1 MAASASSDVLPLL
14 DQLVEQAYTFSA
26 AIGRWSATIL
36 AELELTEALGD
47 VLWQLGA
54 VGEAVPMRDLADR
67 LQCDPS
73 NVTFLADRLEER
85 GLIERR
91 PDLSDRRA
99 DRLEERGLI
108 ERRPDLSD
116 RRVKLLALTT
126 AGLAVRTRIVQAAA
140 TRSPLARLSPADQQ
154 RLCRLLDKCLQPEPP
169 A

>member
-1 MAASASSDVLPLL
+1 MAAPASSDVLPLL

-26 AIGRWSATIL
+26 AIGRWSAAVL

-54 VGEAVPMRDLADR
+54 VCQAVPMRDLAGR
-67 LQCDPS
+67 LHCDPS

-91 PDLSDRRA
+91 PDPSDRR
-99 DRLEERGLI
+99 I
-108 ERRPDLSD
+108 
-116 RRVKLLALTT
+116 KLLALTP
-126 AGLAVRTRIVQAAA
+126 AGLALRVRIVQAAA
-140 TRSPLARLSPADQQ
+140 TSSPLARLSPADQQ

>member
-91 PDLSDRRA
+91 PDLSDRR
-99 DRLEERGLI
+99 
-108 ERRPDLSD
+108 
-116 RRVKLLALTT
+116 VKLLALTT

-154 RLCRLLDKCLQPEPP
+154 RLCRLLGKCLQPEQP

>member
-1 MAASASSDVLPLL
+1 MAASASSDVLPVL

-26 AIGRWSATIL
+26 AMGRWSATIL

-73 NVTFLADRLEER
+73 NVTFL
-85 GLIERR
+85 
-91 PDLSDRRA
+91 A

>member
-1 MAASASSDVLPLL
+1 MAAPPSSDVLPLL

-54 VGEAVPMRDLADR
+54 VGDAVPMRDLADR
-67 LQCDPS
+67 LHCDPS
-73 NVTFLADRLEER
+73 NVTFL
-85 GLIERR
+85 
-91 PDLSDRRA
+91 A

-154 RLCRLLDKCLQPEPP
+154 RLCRLLDKCLQPESP

>member
-1 MAASASSDVLPLL
+1 MAAPAPTAVLPLL

-26 AIGRWSATIL
+26 AMGRWSATIL

-54 VGEAVPMRDLADR
+54 VGEAMPMRDLADR
-67 LQCDPS
+67 LHCDPS
-73 NVTFLADRLEER
+73 NVTFL
-85 GLIERR
+85 
-91 PDLSDRRA
+91 A

-154 RLCRLLDKCLQPEPP
+154 RLC
-169 A
+169 

>member
-1 MAASASSDVLPLL
+1 MAAPASSDVLPLL

-54 VGEAVPMRDLADR
+54 VGQAVPMRDLAGR

-85 GLIERR
+85 GLLERR
-91 PDLSDRRA
+91 PDPSDPR
-99 DRLEERGLI
+99 I
-108 ERRPDLSD
+108 
-116 RRVKLLALTT
+116 KLLALTP
-126 AGLAVRTRIVQAAA
+126 AGLSVRIRIVQAAA
-140 TRSPLARLSPADQQ
+140 TNSPMARLSPADQQ

>member
-1 MAASASSDVLPLL
+1 MAAPASSDLLPLL
-14 DQLVEQAYTFSA
+14 EQLVEQAYTFSA
-26 AIGRWSATIL
+26 AMGRWSATIL

-54 VGEAVPMRDLADR
+54 VGEAVPMRDLAGR

-91 PDLSDRRA
+91 PDLSDRR
-99 DRLEERGLI
+99 
-108 ERRPDLSD
+108 
-116 RRVKLLALTT
+116 VKLLALTT
-126 AGLAVRTRIVQAAA
+126 AGMAVRTRIVQAAA

>member
-1 MAASASSDVLPLL
+1 MTAPASSDVLPLL

-47 VLWQLGA
+47 VVWQLGA

-91 PDLSDRRA
+91 PDLA
-99 DRLEERGLI
+99 
-108 ERRPDLSD
+108 D
-116 RRVKLLALTT
+116 RRVKLLALTP
-126 AGLAVRTRIVQAAA
+126 AGLAVRMRIVHAAA

-154 RLCRLLDKCLQPEPP
+154 RLSRLLDKCLQPEPP

>member
-91 PDLSDRRA
+91 PDLSDRR
-99 DRLEERGLI
+99 
-108 ERRPDLSD
+108 
-116 RRVKLLALTT
+116 VKLLALTT

-154 RLCRLLDKCLQPEPP
+154 RLCRLLAKCLQPEPP

>member
-1 MAASASSDVLPLL
+1 MAAPGSSNVLPLL

-67 LQCDPS
+67 LHCDPS

-91 PDLSDRRA
+91 PDLSDRR
-99 DRLEERGLI
+99 
-108 ERRPDLSD
+108 
-116 RRVKLLALTT
+116 VKLLALTP
-126 AGLAVRTRIVQAAA
+126 AGSAVRMRIVQAAA
-140 TRSPLARLSPADQQ
+140 TSSPLARLSLADQQ

>member
-1 MAASASSDVLPLL
+1 MAAPASSDVLPLL

-54 VGEAVPMRDLADR
+54 VGEAVPGRDLADR
-67 LQCDPS
+67 LHCDPS
-73 NVTFLADRLEER
+73 NVTFL
-85 GLIERR
+85 
-91 PDLSDRRA
+91 A

-126 AGLAVRTRIVQAAA
+126 AGMAVRTRIVQAAA

>member
-1 MAASASSDVLPLL
+1 MAPPASSDVLPLI

-26 AIGRWSATIL
+26 AMARWSAEVL

-54 VGEAVPMRDLADR
+54 VSLAVPMRDLAGR
-67 LQCDPS
+67 LRCDPS

-85 GLIERR
+85 GLVERR
-91 PDLSDRRA
+91 PD
-99 DRLEERGLI
+99 
-108 ERRPDLSD
+108 PSD
-116 RRVKLLALTT
+116 RRVKLLALTP

-140 TRSPLARLSPADQQ
+140 TSSPVARLSPADQQ
-154 RLCRLLDKCLQPEPP
+154 RLCRLLGKCLPPKQP

>member
-1 MAASASSDVLPLL
+1 MAAPASSDVLPLL

-91 PDLSDRRA
+91 PDLSDRR
-99 DRLEERGLI
+99 
-108 ERRPDLSD
+108 
-116 RRVKLLALTT
+116 VKLLALTT

-154 RLCRLLDKCLQPEPP
+154 RLCRLLDKCLQPDPP

>member
-1 MAASASSDVLPLL
+1 MAAPASSDVLPLL

-54 VGEAVPMRDLADR
+54 VGEAVPMRDLAGR

-91 PDLSDRRA
+91 PDLSDRR
-99 DRLEERGLI
+99 
-108 ERRPDLSD
+108 
-116 RRVKLLALTT
+116 VKLLALTP

-140 TRSPLARLSPADQQ
+140 TNSPLARLSVADQQ

>member
-1 MAASASSDVLPLL
+1 MAASVSSGVPPLI

-26 AIGRWSATIL
+26 AITRWSAAVL

-54 VGEAVPMRDLADR
+54 VGKAVPMRDLADR

-73 NVTFLADRLEER
+73 NVTFL
-85 GLIERR
+85 
-91 PDLSDRRA
+91 A

>member
-1 MAASASSDVLPLL
+1 MAASASSDVLPLI

-91 PDLSDRRA
+91 PDLSDRR
-99 DRLEERGLI
+99 
-108 ERRPDLSD
+108 
-116 RRVKLLALTT
+116 VKLLALTT

-140 TRSPLARLSPADQQ
+140 TTSPLARLSPADQQ
-154 RLCRLLDKCLQPEPP
+154 RLCRLLAKCLQPEPP

>member
-1 MAASASSDVLPLL
+1 MATPASSDVLPLL

-67 LQCDPS
+67 LHCDPS
-73 NVTFLADRLEER
+73 NVTFL
-85 GLIERR
+85 
-91 PDLSDRRA
+91 A

-154 RLCRLLDKCLQPEPP
+154 RLRRLLDKCLQPEPP

>member
-1 MAASASSDVLPLL
+1 MAASSDVLPLL

-67 LQCDPS
+67 LHCDPS
-73 NVTFLADRLEER
+73 NVTFL
-85 GLIERR
+85 
-91 PDLSDRRA
+91 A

-154 RLCRLLDKCLQPEPP
+154 RLRRLLDKCLQPEPP

>member
-1 MAASASSDVLPLL
+1 MAAPASSDVLPLL

-54 VGEAVPMRDLADR
+54 VGEAVPMRDLAGR

-91 PDLSDRRA
+91 PDLSDRR
-99 DRLEERGLI
+99 
-108 ERRPDLSD
+108 
-116 RRVKLLALTT
+116 VKLLALTT
-126 AGLAVRTRIVQAAA
+126 AGMAVRTRIVQAAA

>member
-54 VGEAVPMRDLADR
+54 VGEAVPMRDLAGR

-91 PDLSDRRA
+91 PDLSDRR
-99 DRLEERGLI
+99 
-108 ERRPDLSD
+108 
-116 RRVKLLALTT
+116 VKLLALTP
-126 AGLAVRTRIVQAAA
+126 AGLAVRMRIVQAAA
-140 TRSPLARLSPADQQ
+140 TSSPLARLSPADQQ
-154 RLCRLLDKCLQPEPP
+154 RLCRLLGKCLQPEQP

>member
-1 MAASASSDVLPLL
+1 MAAPASSDVLPLL

-91 PDLSDRRA
+91 PDLSDRR
-99 DRLEERGLI
+99 
-108 ERRPDLSD
+108 
-116 RRVKLLALTT
+116 VKLLALTT

-140 TRSPLARLSPADQQ
+140 TSSPLARLSPADQQ
-154 RLCRLLDKCLQPEPP
+154 RLCRLLDKCLRPEPP

>member
-1 MAASASSDVLPLL
+1 MAAPASSDVLPLL

-54 VGEAVPMRDLADR
+54 VCQAVPMRDLAGSLR
-67 LQCDPS
+67 CDPS

-85 GLIERR
+85 GLVERR
-91 PDLSDRRA
+91 PD
-99 DRLEERGLI
+99 
-108 ERRPDLSD
+108 PSD
-116 RRVKLLALTT
+116 RRVKLLALTP

-140 TRSPLARLSPADQQ
+140 TSSPLARLSPADQQ
-154 RLCRLLDKCLQPEPP
+154 RLCRLLGKCLQPEQP

>member
-1 MAASASSDVLPLL
+1 MAAPASSDVLPLL

-26 AIGRWSATIL
+26 AIGRWSAAVL
-36 AELELTEALGD
+36 AELELTEVLGD

-54 VGEAVPMRDLADR
+54 IGQAVPMRDLADR

-91 PDLSDRRA
+91 PDLSDRR
-99 DRLEERGLI
+99 
-108 ERRPDLSD
+108 
-116 RRVKLLALTT
+116 VKLLALTT
-126 AGLAVRTRIVQAAA
+126 AGLAVRMRIVQAAA
-140 TRSPLARLSPADQQ
+140 TSSPLARLSLADQQ
-154 RLCRLLDKCLQPEPP
+154 RLCRLLEKCLQPEPP

>member
-1 MAASASSDVLPLL
+1 MVASASSDVLPLL
-14 DQLVEQAYTFSA
+14 DQLVERAYTFSA
-26 AIGRWSATIL
+26 AIGRWSAAVL

-54 VGEAVPMRDLADR
+54 VGEAVPMRDLAGR

-91 PDLSDRRA
+91 PDLSDRR
-99 DRLEERGLI
+99 
-108 ERRPDLSD
+108 
-116 RRVKLLALTT
+116 VKLLALTP
-126 AGLAVRTRIVQAAA
+126 AGSAVRMRIVQAAA
-140 TRSPLARLSPADQQ
+140 TSSPLARLSLADQQ

>member
-1 MAASASSDVLPLL
+1 MAPSAASDVLPLI

-26 AIGRWSATIL
+26 AIGRWSAAML

-67 LQCDPS
+67 LHCDPS

-91 PDLSDRRA
+91 PTCPTDASSSWR
-99 DRLEERGLI
+99 
-108 ERRPDLSD
+108 
-116 RRVKLLALTT
+116 
-126 AGLAVRTRIVQAAA
+126 
-140 TRSPLARLSPADQQ
+140 
-154 RLCRLLDKCLQPEPP
+154 
-169 A
+169 

>member
-1 MAASASSDVLPLL
+1 MAASSDVLPLL

-26 AIGRWSATIL
+26 AMGRWSATIL

-91 PDLSDRRA
+91 PDLSDRR
-99 DRLEERGLI
+99 
-108 ERRPDLSD
+108 
-116 RRVKLLALTT
+116 VKLLALTP
-126 AGLAVRTRIVQAAA
+126 AGLAVRIRIVQAAA
-140 TRSPLARLSPADQQ
+140 TSSPLGRLSPADQQ
-154 RLCRLLDKCLQPEPP
+154 RLCRLLGKCLQPEQT

>member
-1 MAASASSDVLPLL
+1 MAASSDVLPLL

-91 PDLSDRRA
+91 PDLSDRR
-99 DRLEERGLI
+99 
-108 ERRPDLSD
+108 
-116 RRVKLLALTT
+116 VKLLALTT

-154 RLCRLLDKCLQPEPP
+154 RLYRLLDKCLQPEP
-169 A
+169 AGVVSSN

>member
-1 MAASASSDVLPLL
+1 MAAPASSDVLPLL

-54 VGEAVPMRDLADR
+54 VGEAVPGRDLADR
-67 LQCDPS
+67 LHCDPS
-73 NVTFLADRLEER
+73 NVTFL
-85 GLIERR
+85 
-91 PDLSDRRA
+91 A

>member
-1 MAASASSDVLPLL
+1 MAAPASSDVLPLL

-54 VGEAVPMRDLADR
+54 VGQAVPMRDLAAR

-85 GLIERR
+85 GLVERR
-91 PDLSDRRA
+91 PDPS
-99 DRLEERGLI
+99 G
-108 ERRPDLSD
+108 
-116 RRVKLLALTT
+116 RRVKRLALTP
-126 AGLAVRTRIVQAAA
+126 AGLAMRIRVVKAAA
-140 TRSPLARLSPADQQ
+140 TSSPWRVCRPRTHSASAD
-154 RLCRLLDKCLQPEPP
+154 C
-169 A
+169 

>member
-1 MAASASSDVLPLL
+1 MAAPASSAVLPLL

-54 VGEAVPMRDLADR
+54 VGQAVPMRDLADR

-73 NVTFLADRLEER
+73 NVTFL
-85 GLIERR
+85 
-91 PDLSDRRA
+91 A

>member
-1 MAASASSDVLPLL
+1 MAASASSDVPLI
-14 DQLVEQAYTFSA
+14 DQLVEQAYTFGA

-91 PDLSDRRA
+91 PDLSDRR
-99 DRLEERGLI
+99 
-108 ERRPDLSD
+108 
-116 RRVKLLALTT
+116 VKLLALTT